1 MTGVARSTPAG
12 GALAIG
18 RPVAAAIVVVIS
30 PILVI
35 GLRGAVL
42 CAAVLAKVS
51 GR

>member
-1 MTGVARSTPAG
+1 MTGAARSTP
-12 GALAIG
+12 ALAIG

>member
-18 RPVAAAIVVVIS
+18 RPVAIVVVIS

-35 GLRGAVL
+35 GLCVAVL
-42 CAAVLAKVS
+42 CAAGLAKVS